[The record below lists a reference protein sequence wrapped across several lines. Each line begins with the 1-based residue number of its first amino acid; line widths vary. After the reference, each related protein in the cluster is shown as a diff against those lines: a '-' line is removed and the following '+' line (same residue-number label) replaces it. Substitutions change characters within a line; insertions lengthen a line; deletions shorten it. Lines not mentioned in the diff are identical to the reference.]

1 MSLTKNYVRINLSE
15 VSALKKI
22 YSIRLYEACIA
33 PYKEIGNCSKTVE
46 ELRFIFGTTD
56 KYVQYGS
63 FKRSVM
69 VPAINEI
76 NNKTHFDFT

>member
-1 MSLTKNYVRINLSE
+1 MNLAKNYVRINLSE
-15 VSALKKI
+15 VSSFVSL

-33 PYKEIGNCSKTVE
+33 PYKEIGKCKKSID
-46 ELRFIFGTTD
+46 ELRFILGTTD

-69 VPAINEI
+69 APAINEI
-76 NNKTHFDFT
+76 NNKAQI